1 MEQSRGTED
10 RLTILARMAR
20 ELRAGLDLE
29 GTLRRSLALTL
40 RAVGATAG
48 SLFLV
53 DERGRLTL
61 AGMIEEDRYRA
72 VDLEVARAVLQ
83 NGLVGWVMRQQE
95 ALLVND
101 LDGDPRWQATPLLC
115 FKLRPGSAISAPLML
130 PNRVVGVVTCAHPQ
144 KGHFVQ
150 GDLDTLQFI
159 ADQVAVAVE
168 NARLFS
174 AEEQR
179 RTFANTLSEAAR
191 TLTATLDL
199 DEVLNLI
206 LEMLSRVI
214 PYDSAS
220 IFLMQDRRL
229 VMRAMRGFEN
239 ADELRG
245 LSFDLVGNSFM
256 ARMIAEREP
265 LVFEDVQTEPGWINV
280 PGVWPIHGWIA
291 APLVARGE
299 VVGALTV
306 DSRRVG
312 AYNEADAR
320 MVAAFADHVAIA
332 IANAR
337 LWQQTQRQ
345 LEQLGFLYLTGQTVT
360 ASLELEQV
368 LMSLMDRVRDYFEVE
383 AASVALV
390 EEETNEVVFCA
401 ASGAAAEEI
410 IGVRLQLGQGIAGWI
425 AQTGK
430 PLLIFSVRNDPRFY
444 SGVDESTGFRTRT
457 MLAAPI
463 KLGDETIGVIEA
475 INSPPGR
482 PAPDE
487 LELLLNVATL
497 AASAIQNAR
506 HFHRALEAERRY
518 AALFENSA
526 DPIAITDENGLIVD
540 TNRQFCQMLGWDK
553 AHLLGSEIFALFQDP
568 GAVRA
573 YLPGILAGQNV
584 SFDARA
590 STRDGAFIPFEVRAS
605 HILHGDRPSIQWIC
619 HDLSERIRLEQT
631 REDLTRMI
639 IHDLRNPLSSIMS
652 SLELISTVVHEETPP
667 IPLDQLFAVARRSGE
682 KLNLLID
689 SILGLARLQSGR
701 AELAR
706 RPIDVLDMVR
716 EAVEQMRPAAASREL
731 SLESCLP
738 ETLPVLI
745 GDRDVLQRVLLNLL
759 ENALKF
765 TPAGG
770 SVRVGV
776 SQPDP
781 DSLLF
786 AVADTGPGI
795 APEYHEHIFDQ
806 FARVY
811 YAEAKGTGIGLAF
824 CRLAVEAHGGRIWV
838 ESALGEGATFKFVL
852 PLNGKGGAA

>member
-1 MEQSRGTED
+1 MEQSRGPED
-10 RLTILARMAR
+10 RLSILTRMAR

-29 GTLRRSLALTL
+29 GTLRRSLALAL
-40 RAVGATAG
+40 RAVGAAAG
-48 SLFLV
+48 SLFIT
-53 DERGRLTL
+53 DEQGRLTL

-72 VDLEVARAVLQ
+72 IDLDVARGVFQA
-83 NGLVGWVMRQQE
+83 GLVGWVMRQQE

-101 LDGDPRWQATPLLC
+101 LDQDLRWLATPALC
-115 FKLRPGSAISAPLML
+115 LKKRPGSAISAPLVL
-130 PNRVVGVVTCAHPQ
+130 PNRVVGVITCVHPE
-144 KGHFVQ
+144 KSHFVQ
-150 GDLDTLQFI
+150 SDLDTLQFV

-174 AEEQR
+174 TEEQR
-179 RTFANTLSEAAR
+179 RVFADTLGEAAR

-206 LEMLSRVI
+206 LGMLSRVI

-220 IFLMQDRRL
+220 IFLMQDHHL
-229 VMRAMRGFEN
+229 VIRALRGFEN
-239 ADELRG
+239 PDELQN
-245 LSFDLVGNSFM
+245 LSFDVVGNSFM
-256 ARMIAEREP
+256 ARVVAEREP
-265 LVFEDVQTEPGWINV
+265 LVFEDVQQEPGWINV
-280 PGVWPIHGWIA
+280 PGVWPIRGWIA

-306 DSRRVG
+306 DSSRVG

-320 MVAAFADHVAIA
+320 MVAAFADHAAIA

-337 LWQQTQRQ
+337 MWQQTRRQ
-345 LEQLGFLYLTGQTVT
+345 LEQLGFLYLTGQAVT

-390 EEETNEVVFCA
+390 DEETSELVFCA
-401 ASGAAAEEI
+401 ASGAAAEEV
-410 IGVRLQLGQGIAGWI
+410 IGVRLQPGQGIAGWV

-430 PLLIFSVRNDPRFY
+430 PLMVASVRDDPRFY
-444 SGVDESTGFRTRT
+444 SGVDESTGFWTRT
-457 MLAAPI
+457 ILAAPI

-482 PAPDE
+482 PEPDE

-506 HFHRALEAERRY
+506 SFHRALEAERRY

-526 DPIAITDENGLIVD
+526 DPIVITDENGLIVD
-540 TNRQFCQMLGWDK
+540 TNRQLCQMLGCEK
-553 AHLLGSEIFALFQDP
+553 SRLLGSEIFALFQDP
-568 GAVRA
+568 QAVSA
-573 YLPGILAGQNV
+573 HLPEILAGQSV
-584 SFDARA
+584 SFDAEA
-590 STRDGAFIPFEVRAS
+590 GTSDGTSIPFEVRAS
-605 HILHGDRPSIQWIC
+605 RILHGERPSIQWIC
-619 HDLSERIRLEQT
+619 HDLSERLRLERT

-652 SLELISTVVHEETPP
+652 SLELISTVIHEEVPP
-667 IPLDQLFAVARRSGE
+667 IPLDQLFSVARRSGE
-682 KLNLLID
+682 KLYLLID
-689 SILGLARLQSGR
+689 SILGMARLQSGQ
-701 AELAR
+701 AKLAR
-706 RPIDVLDMVR
+706 RPIDVVEMVR

-731 SLESCLP
+731 NLESRLP
-738 ETLPVLI
+738 ETLPPLL

-770 SVRVGV
+770 SVRMEV
-776 SQPDP
+776 SQPDA

-806 FARVY
+806 FARVH

-838 ESALGEGATFKFVL
+838 ESALGQGATFKFIL
-852 PLNGKGGAA
+852 PLSGQGAVA